1 MRGLFTNKYFVLL
14 LTITV
19 FLLVMMAIYTD
30 NREKVTFGED
40 LVGAVVMP
48 FQTLFTASSNGVAG
62 FFDYFADAK
71 RLTEENKQ
79 MSEKIDE
86 LNNTIRNIDEFKL
99 ENERLKSM
107 LDLKKGMGDY
117 DLIGAEVIAKDPGN
131 WFNTFTI
138 DKGTSSGLAVRQA
151 VITSKGLVGYIYE
164 IGTNYAKVVTIIDT
178 NSSTGSLVVRTRDI
192 AMIEGDLELGMDG
205 LCRMT
210 YISKDAS
217 VITGDLIETSGL
229 GGIYPKGI
237 LIGKIRE
244 IRPETQS
251 VSQYAVVEPVVDFQR
266 ITEVF
271 VIKTKL
277 P

>member
-1 MRGLFTNKYFVLL
+1 MRGLFANKYFVLL
-14 LTITV
+14 LTITI

-48 FQTLFTASSNGVAG
+48 FQTLFTASSKGVGG
-62 FFDYFADAK
+62 FFEYFADSK
-71 RLTEENKQ
+71 KLTQENKQ

-86 LNNTIRNIDEFKL
+86 LNNTIRNIEEFKL

-107 LDLKKGMGDY
+107 LDLKKDMGNY
-117 DLIGAEVIAKDPGN
+117 DLVGAEVIAKDPGN

-138 DKGTSSGLAVRQA
+138 DKGTSSGLAVREA

-205 LCRMT
+205 LCKMT

-244 IRPETQS
+244 IRPETHS
-251 VSQYAVVEPVVDFQR
+251 VSQYAVVEPVVDFER

-271 VIKTKL
+271 VIKTKT

>member
-1 MRGLFTNKYFVLL
+1 MRGLFTNKYFILL
-14 LTITV
+14 LTITIL
-19 FLLVMMAIYTD
+19 LLVMMALYTD

-48 FQTLFTASSNGVAG
+48 FQTLFTSTSKGVGG
-62 FFDYFADAK
+62 FFGYFADVK
-71 RLTEENKQ
+71 KIKEENKQ

-86 LNNTIRNIDEFKL
+86 LNNTIRNIEEFKL

-107 LDLKKGMGDY
+107 LDLKQDMWNY
-117 DLIGAEVIAKDPGN
+117 NLVSAEVIAKDPGN

-138 DKGTSSGLAVRQA
+138 DKGTSSGLSVREA

-164 IGTNYAKVVTIIDT
+164 IGTNYAKVVTIIDS

-205 LCRMT
+205 LCKMT

-244 IRPETQS
+244 IRPETHS
-251 VSQYAVVEPVVDFQR
+251 VSQYAVVEPVVDFER
-266 ITEVF
+266 ISEVF
-271 VIKTKL
+271 VVNTKL

>member
-1 MRGLFTNKYFVLL
+1 MRGLFTNKYFVML
-14 LTITV
+14 LTITI
-19 FLLVMMAIYTD
+19 FLLVMMAIYSD

-48 FQTLFTASSNGVAG
+48 FQTLFTASSRGVGG

-86 LNNTIRNIDEFKL
+86 LNNTIRNIEEFKL

-107 LDLKKGMGDY
+107 LDLKKDMGGY
-117 DLIGAEVIAKDPGN
+117 DLVGAEVIAKDPGN

-164 IGTNYAKVVTIIDT
+164 IGTNFAKVVTIIDT

-205 LCRMT
+205 LCKMT

-217 VITGDLIETSGL
+217 IITGDLVETSGL

-244 IRPETQS
+244 IRPETHS
-251 VSQYAVVEPVVDFQR
+251 ISQYAVVEPVVDFER

-277 P
+277 Q